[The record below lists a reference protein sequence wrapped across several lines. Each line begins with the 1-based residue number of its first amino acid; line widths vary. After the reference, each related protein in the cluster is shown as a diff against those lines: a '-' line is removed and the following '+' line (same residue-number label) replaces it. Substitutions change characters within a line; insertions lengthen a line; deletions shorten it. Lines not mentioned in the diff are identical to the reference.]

1 MDSNSSKRLLTTF
14 EEAVM
19 RKFLVTAV
27 FAFVTIAM
35 LAPPVLAQAPAPK
48 VTITGLID
56 QVTSASANVQ
66 DSSFGRTSD
75 REWYA
80 TTRFRPDI
88 VFEVGRTKAVL
99 GLEIDLTYG
108 QTSGCSGGP
117 GKVATSASCT
127 PLAGTNSIYPNQHA
141 GNTADAGLNTDVTGV
156 IEIKWAYTEFDL
168 TGKDSFLPMIPV
180 PTVAR
185 VGLQPFAGLA
195 NYKVAYA
202 NGDFA
207 GVSAVTT
214 FAPNL
219 KTNIAYVM
227 VEDENAGAD
236 RGVGGAKN
244 TRGDDFAIIISPE
257 YTVFKGLDVKP
268 LYSFFYAEGATSGNA
283 RRSAADVHIVGGTT
297 AGAAAFG
304 AASNPNGSP
313 AFHENRHTLGADA
326 SWRMGPWGLDPTVYY
341 QWGTRDVEAIDIDGK
356 TKRLETK
363 MSSWL
368 FDAIGSFQ
376 LGPLLLEARGV
387 YSTGNKARDNLSR
400 KIYYFEPLDLDTSYY
415 ATWTSILGLGVDY
428 KSGCSAGTLGMC
440 TNVGYDRYGRA
451 QFGARATYALTPALS
466 GWVAVNPTWAAEK
479 VDTNTSPARAH
490 ITGPIE
496 GDSRY
501 IGTESSI
508 GFTWKFAPN
517 VAFDWSGAYLAAGKA
532 LDTSELLNGVLTK
545 RKADDGYLTSARLRL
560 SF

>member
-1 MDSNSSKRLLTTF
+1 
-14 EEAVM
+14 
-19 RKFLVTAV
+19 
-27 FAFVTIAM
+27 
-35 LAPPVLAQAPAPK
+35 
-48 VTITGLID
+48 
-56 QVTSASANVQ
+56 
-66 DSSFGRTSD
+66 
-75 REWYA
+75 
-80 TTRFRPDI
+80 
-88 VFEVGRTKAVL
+88 
-99 GLEIDLTYG
+99 
-108 QTSGCSGGP
+108 
-117 GKVATSASCT
+117 VATSASCT

-313 AFHENRHTLGADA
+313 AFHENRHTFGADA

-532 LDTSELLNGVLTK
+532 LDTSELLNNVLVK

>member
-27 FAFVTIAM
+27 FAFVIVAM
-35 LAPPVLAQAPAPK
+35 LAPPVPAQAPSPK
-48 VTITGLID
+48 VTITGLFD
-56 QVTSASANVQ
+56 QVTSASSNVQ
-66 DSSFGRTSD
+66 DASFGRTSD
-75 REWYA
+75 KEWYA
-80 TTRFRPDI
+80 TTRFRPDL

-108 QTSGCSGGP
+108 QVSGCSGGP
-117 GKVATSASCT
+117 GKVATNASCT
-127 PLAGTNSIYPNQHA
+127 PLAGTNSIYPNQH
-141 GNTADAGLNTDVTGV
+141 GGTTADAGLNTDVTGV

-168 TGKDSFLPMIPV
+168 TGKDSLLPFIPV

-185 VGLQPFAGLA
+185 AGLQPFAGLA

-219 KTNIAYVM
+219 KTNLAYIM
-227 VEDENAGAD
+227 VEDEVAASDRGAAGAK
-236 RGVGGAKN
+236 A
-244 TRGDDFAIIISPE
+244 TRGNDFAIIISPE

-268 LYSFFYAEGATSGNA
+268 LYSFFYAEGTTSGSA

-297 AGAAAFG
+297 GGAVAFG
-304 AASNPNGSP
+304 AGSNPNGAP
-313 AFHENRHTLGADA
+313 AFHENRHTFGADA

-368 FDAIGSFQ
+368 FDAIGSYQ

-428 KSGCSAGTLGMC
+428 KSGCSAGTQGMC

-451 QFGARATYALTPALS
+451 QLGARATYALTPALS
-466 GWVAVNPTWAAEK
+466 RWVAVTPTRAAAK
-479 VDTNTSPARAH
+479 VDTNTSASRTH

-532 LDTSELLNGVLTK
+532 LDTSELLYGVLTK
-545 RKADDGYLTSARLRL
+545 RKADEGYLTSALLRL

>member
-27 FAFVTIAM
+27 FAFVTVAM

-48 VTITGLID
+48 VTITGLFD
-56 QVTSASANVQ
+56 QVTSASSNVQ

-532 LDTSELLNGVLTK
+532 LDTSELLNNVLVK

>member
-1 MDSNSSKRLLTTF
+1 
-14 EEAVM
+14 M

-27 FAFVTIAM
+27 FAFVIVAM
-35 LAPPVLAQAPAPK
+35 LAPPVLAQAPSPK
-48 VTITGLID
+48 VTITGLFD
-56 QVTSASANVQ
+56 QVTSASSNVQ
-66 DSSFGRTSD
+66 DASFGRTSD
-75 REWYA
+75 KEWYA
-80 TTRFRPDI
+80 TTRFRPDL

-108 QTSGCSGGP
+108 QVSGCSGGP
-117 GKVATSASCT
+117 GKVANSPSCA
-127 PLAGTNSIYPNQHA
+127 PLAAGTTNSIYPNQH
-141 GNTADAGLNTDVTGV
+141 GGTTADAGLNTDVTGV

-168 TGKDSFLPMIPV
+168 TGKDSLLPFIPV

-185 VGLQPFAGLA
+185 AGLQPFAGLA

-219 KTNIAYVM
+219 KTNLAYVM
-227 VEDENAGAD
+227 VEDENAGGD
-236 RGVGGAKN
+236 RGVAGAKA
-244 TRGDDFAIIISPE
+244 TRGNDFAIIISPE

-268 LYSFFYAEGATSGNA
+268 LYSFFYAEGTTSGSA

-297 AGAAAFG
+297 GGAGAFG
-304 AASNPNGSP
+304 NVSNPNGSP
-313 AFHENRHTLGADA
+313 AFHENRHTIGADA
-326 SWRMGPWGLDPTVYY
+326 SWRMGPWGLDPTFYY
-341 QWGTRDVEAIDIDGK
+341 QWGTRDVLGLTATSGANGQ
-356 TKRLETK
+356 RVETK
-363 MSSWL
+363 MSSFL
-368 FDAIGSFQ
+368 FDVIGSYQ

-428 KSGCSAGTLGMC
+428 KSGCAAGTNGMC
-440 TNVGYDRYGRA
+440 TNVGYDRYGRG
-451 QFGARATYALTPALS
+451 QFGLRGTYALTPALS
-466 GWVAVNPTWAAEK
+466 GWVAVNPTWTAEK
-479 VDTNTSPARAH
+479 VDTNTGQAASGTRTH

-496 GDSRY
+496 GDSSY
-501 IGTESSI
+501 LGTESSI

>member
-1 MDSNSSKRLLTTF
+1 
-14 EEAVM
+14 M

-27 FAFVTIAM
+27 FAFVTVAM

-48 VTITGLID
+48 VTITGLFD
-56 QVTSASANVQ
+56 QVTSASSNVQ
-66 DSSFGRTSD
+66 DGSFGRTSD
-75 REWYA
+75 KEWYA

-108 QTSGCSGGP
+108 QTNACGGGP
-117 GKVATSASCT
+117 GKNVGAAAATEAGCTASAANAA
-127 PLAGTNSIYPNQHA
+127 AGVVH
-141 GNTADAGLNTDVTGV
+141 GGDTASAGLNTDVTGV
-156 IEIKWAYTEFDL
+156 IEIKWMYTEFDL
-168 TGKDSFLPMIPV
+168 TGKDSLLPMIPV

-185 VGLQPFAGLA
+185 LGLQPFAGLA

-219 KTNIAYVM
+219 RTNLAYVF
-227 VEDENAGAD
+227 VEDELAGGD
-236 RGVGGAKN
+236 RGAAGLKN
-244 TRGDDFAIIISPE
+244 TRGNDFALIISPE

-304 AASNPNGSP
+304 AASNPNGAP
-313 AFHENRHTLGADA
+313 AFHENRHTFGADA

-368 FDAIGSFQ
+368 FDAIGSYQ

-428 KSGCSAGTLGMC
+428 KSGCSAGTQGMC

-479 VDTNTSPARAH
+479 VDTNTSTTRAH

-496 GDSRY
+496 GDSSY

-532 LDTSELLNGVLTK
+532 LDTSELLNNVLVK
-545 RKADDGYLTSARLRL
+545 RKADDAYLTSARVRF

>member
-1 MDSNSSKRLLTTF
+1 
-14 EEAVM
+14 M

-27 FAFVTIAM
+27 FAFVTVAM

-48 VTITGLID
+48 VTITGLFD
-56 QVTSASANVQ
+56 QVTSASSNVQ
-66 DSSFGRTSD
+66 DGSFGRTSD
-75 REWYA
+75 KEWYA
-80 TTRFRPDI
+80 TTRFRPDF

-99 GLEIDLTYG
+99 GLELDLTYG
-108 QTSGCSGGP
+108 QVGNGTNGRYGP
-117 GKVATSASCT
+117 GKNVPAQSGANTVLGFH
-127 PLAGTNSIYPNQHA
+127 PGT
-141 GNTADAGLNTDVTGV
+141 TADAGLNTDVTGI
-156 IEIKWAYTEFDL
+156 IEIKWMYTEFDL
-168 TGKDSFLPMIPV
+168 TGKDSLLPMIPV

-185 VGLQPFAGLA
+185 AGLVPFADLA

-207 GVSAVTT
+207 GLSTVTT

-219 KTNIAYVM
+219 KVKLGYVM
-227 VEDENAGAD
+227 VEDEMAGGDRGAAGAKVS
-236 RGVGGAKN
+236 RGN
-244 TRGDDFAIIISPE
+244 DFAIIISPE

-268 LYSFFYAEGATSGNA
+268 LYSYFYADGLTQAAA
-283 RRSAADVHIVGGTT
+283 RRDAADVHLAGGSTNA
-297 AGAAAFG
+297 AGTFG

-313 AFHENRHTLGADA
+313 AFHESRHTFGADA

-341 QWGTRDVEAIDIDGK
+341 QWGTRDVLAQDIDGIS
-356 TKRLETK
+356 KRLETK

-368 FDAIGSFQ
+368 FDAIGSYQ

-400 KIYYFEPLDLDTSYY
+400 KIYYYEPLDLDTSYY

-428 KSGCSAGTLGMC
+428 KSGCAASTLGMC

-451 QFGARATYALTPALS
+451 QLGFRGTYALTPALS
-466 GWVAVNPTWAAEK
+466 GWLAVNPTWTAEK
-479 VDTNTSPARAH
+479 VDTNTSPTRAH
-490 ITGPIE
+490 LTGPIE

-545 RKADDGYLTSARLRL
+545 RKADDGYLASARVRL

>member
-1 MDSNSSKRLLTTF
+1 
-14 EEAVM
+14 M

-27 FAFVTIAM
+27 FAFVIVAM
-35 LAPPVLAQAPAPK
+35 LAPPVLAQAPSPK
-48 VTITGLID
+48 VTITGLFD
-56 QVTSASANVQ
+56 QVTSASSNVQ
-66 DSSFGRTSD
+66 DASFGRTSD
-75 REWYA
+75 KEWYA
-80 TTRFRPDI
+80 TTRFRPDL

-108 QTSGCSGGP
+108 QVSGCSGGP
-117 GKVATSASCT
+117 GKVANSPSCA
-127 PLAGTNSIYPNQHA
+127 PLAAGTTNSIYPNQH
-141 GNTADAGLNTDVTGV
+141 GGTTADAGLNTDVTGV

-168 TGKDSFLPMIPV
+168 TGKDSLLPFIPV

-185 VGLQPFAGLA
+185 AGLQPFAGLA

-219 KTNIAYVM
+219 KTNLAYVM
-227 VEDENAGAD
+227 VEDENAGGD
-236 RGVGGAKN
+236 RGVAGAKA
-244 TRGDDFAIIISPE
+244 TRGNDFAIIISPE

-268 LYSFFYAEGATSGNA
+268 LYSFFYAEGTTSGSA

-297 AGAAAFG
+297 GGAGAFG
-304 AASNPNGSP
+304 NVSNPNGSP
-313 AFHENRHTLGADA
+313 AFHENRHTIGADA
-326 SWRMGPWGLDPTVYY
+326 SWRMGPWGLDPTFYY
-341 QWGTRDVEAIDIDGK
+341 QWGTRDVLGLTATSGANGQ
-356 TKRLETK
+356 RVETK
-363 MSSWL
+363 MSSFL
-368 FDAIGSFQ
+368 FDVIGSYQ

-451 QFGARATYALTPALS
+451 QLGARATYALTPALS
-466 GWVAVNPTWAAEK
+466 GWVAVNPTWTAEK
-479 VDTNTSPARAH
+479 VDTNTSTTRAH